1 MYSRTIEQRMVG
13 VWPTN
18 DDQVI
23 TYVAAPAGELSKVR
37 ADPEG
42 SLMQALDGCGEL
54 GERIRGGQREHRVV
68 VTPDVPNWVRR
79 PCGPGWA
86 LVGDAGL
93 VMDPMT
99 GLGIADAFRDAELLA
114 DAVLAG
120 FGNGPALD
128 KTLVA
133 YQRRRDEAALPMY
146 EFTNELAAFAP
157 LRPEQL
163 LLFRALAG
171 KPAEVD
177 RFLAMLTG
185 ALPISD
191 YFSPRNL
198 LRVLGIRGMMRAARA
213 QRRRAA

>member
-1 MYSRTIEQRMVG
+1 
-13 VWPTN
+13 
-18 DDQVI
+18 
-23 TYVAAPAGELSKVR
+23 
-37 ADPEG
+37 
-42 SLMQALDGCGEL
+42 
-54 GERIRGGQREHRVV
+54 
-68 VTPDVPNWVRR
+68 
-79 PCGPGWA
+79 
-86 LVGDAGL
+86 
-93 VMDPMT
+93 
-99 GLGIADAFRDAELLA
+99 
-114 DAVLAG
+114 
-120 FGNGPALD
+120 
-128 KTLVA
+128 
-133 YQRRRDEAALPMY
+133 MY